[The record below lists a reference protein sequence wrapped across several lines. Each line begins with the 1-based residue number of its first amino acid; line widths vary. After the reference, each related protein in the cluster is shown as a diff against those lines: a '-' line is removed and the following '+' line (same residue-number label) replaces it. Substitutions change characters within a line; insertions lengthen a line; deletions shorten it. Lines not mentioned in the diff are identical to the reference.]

1 MSKHKSIPEKMQ
13 KHSELITNS
22 INDPEI
28 SDEVA
33 DFGYTR
39 EKLNEGNTL
48 LEETTVLIV
57 KQGDEYAD
65 QKHADGDFMSLRS
78 SLETRFTKDKKLAK
92 IALEDEPILLKV
104 NLGVNSYPAE
114 NYPEWMSELNLF
126 YNNALKSSEIMGAFA
141 ELNITA
147 EKLKAQQ
154 RDIATLKTLKLN
166 QKKEMGEA
174 QVATK
179 VRDKKI
185 AELDKWAKK
194 YKKVATIVFEDQP
207 QVLEKLGILVR
218 S

>member
-1 MSKHKSIPEKMQ
+1 
-13 KHSELITNS
+13 
-22 INDPEI
+22 
-28 SDEVA
+28 
-33 DFGYTR
+33 
-39 EKLNEGNTL
+39 
-48 LEETTVLIV
+48 
-57 KQGDEYAD
+57 
-65 QKHADGDFMSLRS
+65 
-78 SLETRFTKDKKLAK
+78 
-92 IALEDEPILLKV
+92 
-104 NLGVNSYPAE
+104 
-114 NYPEWMSELNLF
+114 
-126 YNNALKSSEIMGAFA
+126 MGAFA